1 MSKLAARSAE
11 WRQAC
16 GRVHA
21 RAKQLGLDP
30 ETRRDL
36 QRRET
41 GKESCADMSAAE
53 LRRVLAAMNGRAGSR
68 GTRAVHDGAA
78 GGARKESAPGDN
90 DSACAGARD
99 RLPPGNTATRPLLG
113 KLRALW
119 ISGYHLGVVRDRT
132 DAGLARWLRRQTGL
146 DAAEWVQPPEIAK
159 AVEALQAWLARDGGV
174 DWSPYPVLG
183 KGGRTRQIVNAR
195 GRVLEAQWRILHRLG
210 AVTIEGNAALASYAC
225 RHAGLGRVDSHL
237 ALTGAQEIALMQH
250 LGARIRKAQAEAA
263 P

>member
-1 MSKLAARSAE
+1 MSKPAARSAE

-16 GRVHA
+16 GSVHK
-21 RAKQLGLDP
+21 RGKQLGLDP

-41 GKESCADMSAAE
+41 GKESCKDMTTAE
-53 LRRVLAAMNGRAGSR
+53 LRRVLAAMNGRAS
-68 GTRAVHDGAA
+68 TRAGGNRPASPA
-78 GGARKESAPGDN
+78 RGGARGGRGGGDI
-90 DSACAGARD
+90 DSARAGARD

-132 DAGLARWLRRQTGL
+132 DAGLAGWLRRQTRL
-146 DAAEWVQPPEIAK
+146 DAAEWVQPPELVK
-159 AVEALQAWLARDGGV
+159 AVEAMQAWLARDGGV
-174 DWSPYPVLG
+174 DWSPYAALG
-183 KGGRTRQIVNAR
+183 KGGRERKVARPR

-225 RHAGLGRVDSHL
+225 RHAGIGRVDSHL

-250 LGARIRKAQAEAA
+250 LGAKIRKAQHGG
-263 P
+263 

>member
-1 MSKLAARSAE
+1 MSKPAARSAE

-16 GRVHA
+16 NSIHA
-21 RAKQLGLDP
+21 RANQLDIDP

-41 GKESCADMSAAE
+41 GKESCKDMTTAE
-53 LRRVLAAMNGRAGSR
+53 LRRVLAAMNGRAGGAR
-68 GTRAVHDGAA
+68 GGRA
-78 GGARKESAPGDN
+78 GGDI
-90 DSACAGARD
+90 DSARAGARD

-132 DAGLARWLRRQTGL
+132 DAGLAAWLRRQTRL
-146 DAAEWVQPPEIAK
+146 DAAEWVQPPELVK
-159 AVEALQAWLARDGGV
+159 AVEAMQAWLARDGGV
-174 DWSPYPVLG
+174 DWSPYPALG
-183 KGGRTRQIVNAR
+183 KGGRTRQVVNAR

-210 AVTIEGNAALASYAC
+210 VVTIEGNAALASYAC
-225 RHAGLGRVDSHL
+225 RHAGIGRVDSHL

-250 LGARIRKAQAEAA
+250 LGARIREAGAEAA

>member
-53 LRRVLAAMNGRAGSR
+53 LRRVLAAMNGRPASPAR
-68 GTRAVHDGAA
+68 
-78 GGARKESAPGDN
+78 GGARPST
-90 DSACAGARD
+90 ACAGARD

-113 KLRALW
+113 KLWALW

-146 DAAEWVQPPEIAK
+146 DAAEWAQPPEIAK

-183 KGGRTRQIVNAR
+183 KGGRTRQVVNAR

-225 RHAGLGRVDSHL
+225 RHAGLGRADSHL

-250 LGARIRKAQAEAA
+250 LGAKIREAQRGG
-263 P
+263 